1 MRNRLRNV
9 SKWAFGLG
17 GAAILAAGIAGS
29 VIAGKTLS
37 DQAFEAWRAS
47 ADQQARTLTSTF
59 DDLLI
64 DARAIVRAL
73 SAQVSRDEALSGFMF
88 RATIELAQ
96 EPDAL
101 FRLSEAAYVQR
112 VARERR
118 AAIEDE
124 IGQALHE
131 IGNGAAT
138 AADAY
143 EHFAVMLN
151 STGARMLS
159 EGADLA
165 TEPALRAAVATA
177 YRRPNEVIA
186 SPIFERSGQQ
196 WVALAERPVFPGQRS
211 QNGLVV
217 ALINFSDVIAHVRGL
232 TPAGLQL
239 HLTQRETDWEPV
251 GHIQDVTAA
260 PADPVSAI
268 DVLDFRLVHGQAK
281 LTFDWYLFEDFAGGP
296 ATGLGTVVMAGG
308 VVLTLLLGTL
318 VALLGLQNAAIR
330 RRVSVRTHE
339 LEAARDDAEAANRT
353 KSEFLASV
361 SHELRTPLNAI
372 IGFSEVIMREVRG
385 PVGHPRYSEYAH
397 DIHTSGRHL
406 LGVINS
412 IIDLSAIES
421 GEFNLNE
428 EPVSLPASIDAVI
441 RIIGLSAEKRGLTI
455 SRDLPAQIPRLLAD
469 KTAIE
474 QILIN
479 LGTNAVAFTPQGGS
493 VTFAAGQSGDAI
505 WLMVSDNGIGMDTAE
520 QQRALRPF
528 GQVVSPMSRVSKG
541 AGLGLPIAKEL
552 AQRHGGV
559 FELTSRPGEGTRIR
573 ILFDSSRTLVT
584 TTRAEVVA

>member
-1 MRNRLRNV
+1 M
-9 SKWAFGLG
+9 
-17 GAAILAAGIAGS
+17 AGVAGS
-29 VIAGKTLS
+29 IVAGSTLS
-37 DQAFEAWRAS
+37 DQAFEAWHAK
-47 ADQQARTLTSTF
+47 ADNQARLLTSYF
-59 DDLLI
+59 DNLLI
-64 DARAIVRAL
+64 DARTIVRAL
-73 SAQVSRDEALSGFMF
+73 SAQVSRDDALTGFMF

-101 FRLSEAAYVQR
+101 FRLAEAAFVQR
-112 VARERR
+112 VTGERR
-118 AAIEDE
+118 GEVEAQLGEP
-124 IGQALHE
+124 LH
-131 IGNGAAT
+131 IVGNGAAN
-138 AADAY
+138 APDAY

-151 STGARMLS
+151 STDARMLS
-159 EGADLA
+159 LGTDLS
-165 TEPALRAAVATA
+165 TEPALHAAVATA

-186 SPIFERSGQQ
+186 SPVFERGGSQ

-211 QNGLVV
+211 QSGLVV
-217 ALINFSDVIAHVRGL
+217 ALIDFSDVIAHVHGL

-239 HLTQRETDWEPV
+239 HLTQRGTEWEPV
-251 GHIQDVTAA
+251 SHIESVTPR
-260 PADPVSAI
+260 PADPAAAI
-268 DVLDFRLVHGQAK
+268 DVLDFRLVHGEAR
-281 LTFDWYLFEDFAGGP
+281 LTFDWYLFEAFDGGP
-296 ATGLGTVVMAGG
+296 ATGLGTVVTLGG
-308 VVLTLLLGTL
+308 VALTLLLGTL
-318 VALLGLQNAAIR
+318 VGVLAVQNAAIR
-330 RRVSVRTHE
+330 RSVALRTQE
-339 LEAARDDAEAANRT
+339 LEATRDEAEAANRA

-385 PVGHPRYSEYAH
+385 PIGHPRYSEYAR

-421 GEFNLNE
+421 GEFHLNE
-428 EPVSLPASIDAVI
+428 EPVSLQASIDAVI

-455 SRDLPAQIPRLLAD
+455 KRDVPAALPRLLAD

-479 LGTNAVAFTPQGGS
+479 LGTNAVQFTPKGGT
-493 VTFAAGQSGDAI
+493 VAFAAGQSGDAI
-505 WLMVSDNGIGMDTAE
+505 WLMVSDTGIGMDAAE
-520 QQRALRPF
+520 QQRALQPF
-528 GQVVSPMSRVSKG
+528 GQVVSPMSRVSQG

-584 TTRAEVVA
+584 TARADADVA